1 MSSLISDTVDGKPLR
16 PYSHPATSAAVV
28 KIILQHGLP
37 GKRVLDVGAGQGYF
51 KAISRVWSEPNRAVR
66 AWNRQRCLPPVI

>member
-37 GKRVLDVGAGQGYF
+37 GKRVLDVGAG
-51 KAISRVWSEPNRAVR
+51 KAISQVWSKPNRAVR